1 MPVRHA
7 RAAIST
13 LLRTVSLRWTFRQRP
28 AARAGPLPAC
38 LRRGRAARPRLVR
51 PGGANDDHRP
61 RLALPFCRPSQQR
74 RPDRR
79 IKASVQR
86 SPSNRPAAVP
96 TLHRSSTHPRDS
108 ASLSVRDIRLCRVAL
123 VPKEL
128 AVRASVHGH
137 QGGARRAGSGS
148 WTRSVR
154 LPVGSAIHPSVR
166 AAPSW
171 SAVGVVVSPRAA
183 ARALSAA
190 MTASRAWSDRRQAG
204 SWSRRRSQDAAAVRV
219 STSWWRTVVFAA
231 GAVGLIVR

>member
-1 MPVRHA
+1 MAEPAQQHPFRWMLLTTSTT
-7 RAAIST
+7 RAAPQTSA
-13 LLRTVSLRWTFRQRP
+13 RP
-28 AARAGPLPAC
+28 APAPRPQRGAPETSGPGHGYEQRVPQ
-38 LRRGRAARPRLVR
+38 RGRRNAR
-51 PGGANDDHRP
+51 
-61 RLALPFCRPSQQR
+61 S
-74 RPDRR
+74 
-79 IKASVQR
+79 
-86 SPSNRPAAVP
+86 
-96 TLHRSSTHPRDS
+96 
-108 ASLSVRDIRLCRVAL
+108 CRVAL

-128 AVRASVHGH
+128 AVRASVHGR

-148 WTRSVR
+148 WTRSAR

-190 MTASRAWSDRRQAG
+190 MTASRAWSGGRQAG
-204 SWSRRRSQDAAAVRV
+204 SWSPRRSQDAAAVRV